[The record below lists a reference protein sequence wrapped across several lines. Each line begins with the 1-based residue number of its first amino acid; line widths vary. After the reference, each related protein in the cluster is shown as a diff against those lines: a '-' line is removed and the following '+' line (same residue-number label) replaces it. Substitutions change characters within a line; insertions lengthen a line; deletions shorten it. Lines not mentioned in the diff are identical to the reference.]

1 MHETG
6 TTGDGVGWYQRVR
19 RADALVAV
27 LVGVGDLL
35 LCGVLYMMVIASG
48 ITFGAPD
55 ATQQAEMDATKQLT
69 ERLYFGW
76 LAGGLL
82 LFGLFRLPR
91 SVLTHLVCMV
101 VPPAVLL
108 AYLAAAG

>member
-1 MHETG
+1 MYETD
-6 TTGDGVGWYQRVR
+6 TTGNSVGWYRRIR
-19 RADALVAV
+19 RADAPVAV
-27 LVGVGDLL
+27 LVGVGGIL
-35 LCGVLYMMVIASG
+35 LCGVLFMMAIASG

-55 ATQQAEMDATKQLT
+55 ETQQAEMDATNQLVD
-69 ERLYFGW
+69 RLYFGW

-101 VPPAVLL
+101 MPPAALL
-108 AYLAAAG
+108 VYLAAAG